1 MQPHE
6 PQHART
12 PCPSPTPIHPH
23 HQLPPKPMSI
33 VLVMPSNHLILGHPL
48 LVLPS
53 IFPRIRVFSTR
64 IPLLLAAHGVFHL
77 PCSMQSL
84 QLQHVLSSY
93 LCVCMCAQSFQLF
106 PTLCDPIDCS
116 SLTRDQTWTPEL
128 VVWSVSHWT
137 TRQFLDSSLIS
148 RSLINRSLLHSLP
161 QHSAEISPGMV
172 VHNLYLVQSKSKLSN
187 GF

>member
-1 MQPHE
+1 MKKKQLYILFKPLFQKKVVGGGVQFNSV
-6 PQHART
+6 PQSGLTLCNPMNRNM
-12 PCPSPTPIHPH
+12 PGLPVH

-33 VLVMPSNHLILGHPL
+33 VLVMPSNHLILCHPL

-128 VVWSVSHWT
+128 VVWSLSHWT
-137 TRQFLDSSLIS
+137 TRQFLV
-148 RSLINRSLLHSLP
+148 P
-161 QHSAEISPGMV
+161 
-172 VHNLYLVQSKSKLSN
+172 
-187 GF
+187 